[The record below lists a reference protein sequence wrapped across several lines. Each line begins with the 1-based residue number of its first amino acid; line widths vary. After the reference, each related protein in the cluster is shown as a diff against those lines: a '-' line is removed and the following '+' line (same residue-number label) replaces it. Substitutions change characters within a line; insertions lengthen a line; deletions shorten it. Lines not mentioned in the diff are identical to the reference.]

1 MRTGKSRHS
10 SKVGSPSDGEGKR
23 RSMASWRGSVCGWI
37 VAVMDTLPREGT
49 VVLRVSV
56 WREGW

>member
-1 MRTGKSRHS
+1 
-10 SKVGSPSDGEGKR
+10 
-23 RSMASWRGSVCGWI
+23 MASWRGSVCGWI